1 MAESQP
7 GAGHL
12 NASIVDHLLS
22 RINDLSN
29 AISPPVD
36 TESEVRRIFNREN
49 VQRANNNV
57 LPSTRQTS
65 EAHVRPTGAQSS
77 AGVYTQR
84 RCTAPQRNFV
94 ARRQFQGQRSAFKA
108 RRQRKDSSK
117 AKVLD
122 NRPFIRDLV
131 LLSGPNDVIV
141 PRQGARLMLM
151 EHGHVVSG
159 CRFTKAMNSAQVE
172 LAIIEALS
180 EKIPAGVDIE
190 LLVSMHTSLVVPS
203 LAPGHNGID
212 GAILQRLYQNKP
224 IYIRPSQ
231 QLIASQQVNVLL
243 FLHD

>member
-22 RINDLSN
+22 RINDLIN

-108 RRQRKDSSK
+108 R
-117 AKVLD
+117 
-122 NRPFIRDLV
+122 
-131 LLSGPNDVIV
+131 
-141 PRQGARLMLM
+141 
-151 EHGHVVSG
+151 
-159 CRFTKAMNSAQVE
+159 
-172 LAIIEALS
+172 
-180 EKIPAGVDIE
+180 
-190 LLVSMHTSLVVPS
+190 
-203 LAPGHNGID
+203 
-212 GAILQRLYQNKP
+212 
-224 IYIRPSQ
+224 
-231 QLIASQQVNVLL
+231 
-243 FLHD
+243 